1 MSRTPGESFD
11 PNSSKTPIGTNT
23 TRNDQTDIGDNKDA
37 PYEPSNVVLDF
48 LEIIHPGGTLDLKNI
63 LYSLTITE
71 SIFSNSLTCKIEVLD
86 ATEKIAE
93 LDLDGTETVRVGFHS
108 EKNREIDHKF
118 NIYRTEVYPDQESG
132 SKGKAYQLFGI
143 SQEFMTQSTMDIN
156 RTMTG
161 NISKFA
167 DIVFKEVIK
176 ETGTKK
182 RLVDRHFTT
191 GSVILNI
198 PGMTPYETMEML
210 QKRAY
215 NSKFSSSI
223 FLFY

>member
-1 MSRTPGESFD
+1 
-11 PNSSKTPIGTNT
+11 
-23 TRNDQTDIGDNKDA
+23 
-37 PYEPSNVVLDF
+37 
-48 LEIIHPGGTLDLKNI
+48 
-63 LYSLTITE
+63 
-71 SIFSNSLTCKIEVLD
+71 
-86 ATEKIAE
+86 
-93 LDLDGTETVRVGFHS
+93 
-108 EKNREIDHKF
+108 
-118 NIYRTEVYPDQESG
+118 
-132 SKGKAYQLFGI
+132 
-143 SQEFMTQSTMDIN
+143 MTQSTMDIN

-215 NSKFSSSI
+215 NSKFSSCLLYTSDAADE
-223 FLFY
+223 